1 MSIFGHFTRSY
12 DESHKQ
18 SNRIHLIGSIV
29 LFNSILNIDELD
41 NNLFR
46 GFLSGDER
54 IFLFIVLEKSY
65 FLERNINVYD
75 EIAEERRNM
84 VIIYITLEGLLG
96 ISNSKENI
104 IENIF
109 GVKSLWSKNFDLIG
123 RNSYFLFLDLYWS
136 NILLKFKLSGIDIS
150 GGTSPKRHLLNTADG
165 KLTQFLNIC
174 LNFNYNEVNNIIYK
188 SFNDKNQYLS
198 SLIPL
203 DYYNALKQFLDGW
216 CENKGLNVKANDI
229 ASSIE
234 RLVLNNDNSHFNE
247 NLIFG
252 VNNLLYSIN
261 HLMKI
266 ILKNENDKL
275 EELKKKLNK
284 LELDINQENYRLNRN
299 ENLTID
305 IHMSNKDKKRLK
317 KERTEI
323 LKDPSINKKLK
334 NNIDKYTI
342 NSTKLKGL
350 ITDKEN
356 EIKNLEISLKYK
368 SLNDLN
374 EIYSKSKISTKSKFS
389 GFKLKKNANLITNN
403 VVP

>member
-1 MSIFGHFTRSY
+1 MSILGHFSRSF
-12 DESHKQ
+12 DESHKKN
-18 SNRIHLIGSIV
+18 NRIHLIGSIV

-46 GFLSGDER
+46 VSLSEGEK
-54 IFLFIVLEKSY
+54 IFLFIVIEKSY
-65 FLERNINVYD
+65 FLENNLNVYGEIVQEGRNIVF
-75 EIAEERRNM
+75 
-84 VIIYITLEGLLG
+84 IYISLEGLLG
-96 ISNSKENI
+96 IYNSKENT

-109 GVKSLWSKNFDLIG
+109 GVKTLWVKDFDLIG
-123 RNSYFLFLDLYWS
+123 RNCYFLFLNLYWS

-150 GGTSPKRHLLNTADG
+150 GGTSPKRHLLSTADG

-174 LNFNYNEVNNIIYK
+174 LNFNYNDVNKIIYN
-188 SFNDKNQYLS
+188 SFNDDNQYLS
-198 SLIPL
+198 SQIPL
-203 DYYNALKQFLDGW
+203 DFYNELKKNWDEW
-216 CENKGLNVKANDI
+216 CEIKGISVKDNEIASFIERSGLN
-229 ASSIE
+229 
-234 RLVLNNDNSHFNE
+234 NNKSYFNE
-247 NLIFG
+247 NFIFG

-275 EELKKKLNK
+275 EELKKNLNK
-284 LELDINQENYRLNRN
+284 CESDLDLENFKLNRN
-299 ENLTID
+299 ENLTTH
-305 IHMSNKDKKRLK
+305 IHMSNKAKKRLK

-334 NNIDKYTI
+334 ENIDKYTKI
-342 NSTKLKGL
+342 CTKLKAL

-356 EIKNLEISLKYK
+356 EIKNLEISLKDK

-389 GFKLKKNANLITNN
+389 GLKLKKLKI
-403 VVP
+403 